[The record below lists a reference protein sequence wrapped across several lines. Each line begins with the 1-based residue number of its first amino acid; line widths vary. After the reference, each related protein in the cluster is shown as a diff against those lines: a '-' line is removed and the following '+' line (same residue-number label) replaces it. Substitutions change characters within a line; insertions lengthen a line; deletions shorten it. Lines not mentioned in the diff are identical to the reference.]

1 MTAIVTHPEQSN
13 KVHGISFTPPDQSS
27 GISKSYRIT
36 MEKDEDGRVVVRC
49 PDLQGVVTD
58 GADEKEAIQNTF
70 EAMNAILETRGLP
83 KEYNLTIMHKL
94 SA

>member
-1 MTAIVTHPEQSN
+1 MTAIATYSEQSN
-13 KVHGISFTPPDQSS
+13 KVHGISFTPPDLSS

-36 MEKDEDGRVVVRC
+36 MEEDEDGRVVVRC

-58 GADEKEAIQNTF
+58 GADEKEAIQNAF

-83 KEYNLTIMHKL
+83 KEYNLTIIHKL